1 MVKSMTGFGR
11 ASREIDGYMI
21 TVELKSVNHRYFE
34 FSCRCPRQ
42 YGFIDDR
49 IKSFVN
55 SKVARGKIECYVG
68 IEALNTESADVVV
81 NNTLA
86 NAYVKALKEISTN
99 YDLKEDFGAST
110 IARFPDV
117 LIVRNNLLTD
127 TSIANVAL
135 EKEGVWYTPR
145 TPLLKGT
152 KRALLLE
159 QGVLTECDI
168 PSDVISS
175 YSPIALFNAMIDF
188 QSLVLEI
195 NRDTV
200 IRI

>member
-1 MVKSMTGFGR
+1 MSLHKFYQ
-11 ASREIDGYMI
+11 AIDGDFEAACRRFYNENMLQKFLI
-21 TVELKSVNHRYFE
+21 RFLDEPCCAELNDALGRHDRDAAIKAVHTLAGQARSF
-34 FSCRCPRQ
+34 
-42 YGFIDDR
+42 GFIR
-49 IKSFVN
+49 LEKKS
-55 SKVARGKIECYVG
+55 AALLQALRG
-68 IEALNTESADVVV
+68 NQD
-81 NNTLA
+81 
-86 NAYVKALKEISTN
+86 
-99 YDLKEDFGAST
+99 
-110 IARFPDV
+110 DV

-168 PSDVISS
+168 PSDEISS
-175 YSPIALFNAMIDF
+175 YSHIALFNAMIDF